1 MMMLCWEKDQ
11 PSFYLNPGAKP
22 RAEEEYTLKKKVDV
36 KEKNPLF
43 MSPILLEII
52 MSRFTGSGA
61 SFKCFKLHLTV
72 KKKSIV
78 LPVFTCFT
86 L

>member
-1 MMMLCWEKDQ
+1 MMMLRWEKDQ

-22 RAEEEYTLKKKVDV
+22 RAEEEYTLKKVDV

-72 KKKSIV
+72 KKSIV